1 MHSFIIDATNLITI
15 PYFYEMLL
23 DFHILAFLEYSSAAS
38 KIHQRLINT
47 NDFFSLI
54 MGASHLN
61 FLLNW
66 KNTDKK
72 SHNTS
77 FMASNVPVHVAKK
90 GNGKKIVR
98 AMAT

>member
-1 MHSFIIDATNLITI
+1 
-15 PYFYEMLL
+15 
-23 DFHILAFLEYSSAAS
+23 
-38 KIHQRLINT
+38 
-47 NDFFSLI
+47 